1 MDMERQQQFVSVKKE
16 EDEEAI
22 DIEEMIA
29 CVPQPKEG
37 LHEAGP
43 APFLTK
49 TFYMVGD
56 PATADVVSWSPA
68 KNSFVVWDPH
78 RFSAMLLPRYFK
90 HSNFSS
96 FIRQLNTY
104 VRIYVCAYELIYH
117 LALF

>member
-1 MDMERQQQFVSVKKE
+1 MERQQFLPVKKE

-22 DIEEMIA
+22 EIEEMMP

-49 TFYMVGD
+49 TFDMVGD
-56 PATADVVSWSPA
+56 PATADVVSWGQA

-104 VRIYVCAYELIYH
+104 VCVSIWIYQFFSILLSFV
-117 LALF
+117 

>member
-1 MDMERQQQFVSVKKE
+1 MEQQQQQQHHLVSVKKE
-16 EDEEAI
+16 EEEEEGEEEI
-22 DIEEMIA
+22 EMEEMIA

-37 LHEAGP
+37 LNEAGP

-49 TFYMVGD
+49 TFDMVAD
-56 PATADVVSWSPA
+56 PATDDVVSWSPA
-68 KNSFVVWDPH
+68 RNSFVVWDPH

-104 VRIYVCAYELIYH
+104 VCVCI
-117 LALF
+117 